1 MNRTEKQA
9 LVENLTNEFRE
20 ASALVVTDFKGMTVQ
35 QLEDLRNQAR
45 ESDVKVQVVK
55 NTLAKLALDGAEKTG
70 LELKDNNLF
79 IWGDDLVTLAKVVT
93 KYDDKSPDTF
103 SIKAGHF
110 EGEAVDPSK
119 IEAYSKL
126 ASREEFLG
134 MLLSTWTAP
143 LRNIMY
149 VWSANAREF
158 VTVLDAVKQQKE
170 EAGA

>member
-1 MNRTEKQA
+1 MTRSEKQEI
-9 LVENLTNEFRE
+9 VSGLTSEFQN
-20 ASALVVTDFKGMTVQ
+20 AAAVVVTDFKGMTVQ
-35 QLEDLRNQAR
+35 ELEELRNQAR
-45 ESDVKVQVVK
+45 ESGIKVQVVK
-55 NTLAKLALDGAEKTG
+55 NTLAKLALDGAEKNG

-93 KYDDKSPDTF
+93 KFDEKSSDKF
-103 SIKAGHF
+103 VIKAGHF
-110 EGEAVDPSK
+110 EGEAVEPAK

-158 VTVLDAVKQQKE
+158 VTVLDAIKQQKE